1 MPPSPLALRHSQSR
15 SGTFYIWLIVSM
27 LLLAGTFRA
36 ARWAIN
42 DVFVSDMAGYYMY
55 LPSAFLTDDLGNG
68 EWMRAASMRQRPSF
82 DPQGILVATS
92 SGKVVPKFPMGMA
105 VAYSPFFLLAHT
117 IYYLQGVRDTTGYE
131 IGYQYAVTLGCV
143 AYLILGLWL
152 LGLEL
157 RRYFSDEV
165 TGLTLLVITIG
176 TNLFTYGSTE
186 VLMSHGTL
194 VLLNTLLLRHSRR
207 WYDGGGQWRDALWL
221 GVVGGL
227 MVLIRPSEVMLLS
240 VPVLWGL
247 SRWAGVP
254 DRLHFWQQ
262 RWQQMALMLLLVL
275 LIGGQQLVFWRLVAG
290 QWLVTFYQGETFHFD
305 DPHVIDGL
313 FSIRKGWLV
322 YSPLMVFA
330 LLGIGWVRRWAAAV
344 WPLLVISGPIYIYVT
359 FCWWNWEY
367 GGSYGGRALISLY
380 PLLAFSMA
388 AFWQRWLRPGRW
400 VLGPVLLVLL
410 VVSFIQNY
418 EYLVGLISCCDM
430 TWELY
435 KERFLLLGWPQPE

>member
-1 MPPSPLALRHSQSR
+1 MTSKPLALGSLLRHSHTS
-15 SGTFYIWLIVSM
+15 YVWLVVSM
-27 LLLAGTFRA
+27 LLIAGTFRA
-36 ARWAIN
+36 ARWNTN

-55 LPSAFLTDDLGNG
+55 LPSAFLTNDLGNG
-68 EWMRAASMRQRPSF
+68 EWVRAASMKQRPTF
-82 DPQGILVATS
+82 EPKFNMVTLPN
-92 SGKVVPKFPMGMA
+92 GKVIFKFPMGMA
-105 VAYSPFFLLAHT
+105 VAYSPFFFLARAV
-117 IYYLQGVRDTTGYE
+117 YYLQGVRATTGYE
-131 IGYQYAVTLGCV
+131 LGYQYAVTLGCV
-143 AYLILGLWL
+143 AYVLLGLWL

-165 TGLTLLVITIG
+165 AALTLLVITIG
-176 TNLFTYGSTE
+176 TNLFTYGSYE

-194 VLLNTLLLRHSRR
+194 LLLNTLLLRYSRR
-207 WYDGGGQWRDALWL
+207 WYGEGGQWRDAWWL

-247 SRWAGVP
+247 SSWAAVSG
-254 DRLHFWQQ
+254 RLRFWQQ
-262 RWQQMALMLLLVL
+262 RWQQVGLMLVLVL
-275 LIGGQQLVFWRLVAG
+275 LIGGQQFVFWRLVGG
-290 QWLVTFYQGETFHFD
+290 QWLVPFYKGETFHFD

-313 FSIRKGWLV
+313 FSFRKGWLV
-322 YSPLMVFA
+322 YSPIMALA
-330 LLGIGWVRRWAAAV
+330 LLGIAWVRRWAAAI
-344 WPLLVISGPIYIYVT
+344 WPLLVIIVPIYIYVT

-400 VLGPVLLVLL
+400 VWGPVLLTLL

-418 EYLVGLISCCDM
+418 EYLVGLINCCDM